1 MKKVL
6 YGTTALIAAGMFA
19 SAAEAATPIKMTIG
33 GYLNA
38 YMGWTSAEL
47 KDSTSDTPNAQLN
60 NQFDVMTESQIA
72 FTGSTTLDNG
82 IKVAVTA
89 ELNASNFAGQEWLGD
104 VFATVDS
111 KYGRAII
118 GATDNVAVM
127 QHVSAPDA
135 GVLGVEK
142 TKLIYWG
149 VNPGVTLDATYS
161 DLDGNAQK
169 ISYISP
175 KMAGFSFGASWVPGA
190 DFVEPFAY
198 GNGALDNN
206 VDRSQDEVLAADGFR
221 SAYVLSGAYEG
232 KFKNV
237 ELNASV
243 AYANYDN
250 IGENNLQ
257 DYNAGLSVGIA
268 GFTVGGAYR
277 RVDTGVEG
285 RADDQAYDFGVGYEN
300 GPYAVSASYFT
311 SKDGKDDGVKGN
323 KFEMYQVSGKYKLGA
338 GVDAFATFAY
348 LDTNLK
354 KDSAEVE
361 NGSTDKDAWT
371 IITGLALTF

>member
-33 GYLNA
+33 GYLNS

-47 KDSTSDTPNAQLN
+47 KNAGDATLN
-60 NQFDVMTESQIA
+60 NRFDVMTDAQIA
-72 FTGSTTLDNG
+72 FTGATTLDNG
-82 IKVAVTA
+82 IKVGAVVEVKATTFG
-89 ELNASNFAGQEWLGD
+89 EDNNWIDD
-104 VFATVDS
+104 VYATVDS

-135 GVLGVEK
+135 GVLGVEE
-142 TKLIYWG
+142 TKFIYWG
-149 VNPGVTLDATYS
+149 VNPGVVLDATYA

-175 KMAGFSFGASWVPGA
+175 KMAGFSFGLSWVPGA
-190 DFVEPFAY
+190 EAKAPFAD
-198 GNGALDNN
+198 GNGYKNQSVVRN
-206 VDRSQDEVLAADGFR
+206 GADFR
-221 SAYVLSGAYEG
+221 SAYVLSGAYNG

-237 ELNASV
+237 ELDASV
-243 AYANYDN
+243 AYANYDA
-250 IGENNLQ
+250 IGGSNVE
-257 DYNAGLSVGIA
+257 DYNAGVSVGVA

-277 RVDTGVEG
+277 NVDMAETGQK
-285 RADDQAYDFGVGYEN
+285 DSKAYDFGVGYEN
-300 GPYAVSASYFT
+300 GPYAVSASYFV
-311 SKDGKDDGVKGN
+311 SQNGKKDGVKGN
-323 KFEMYQVSGKYKLGA
+323 KLEMYQVSGKYKLGA

-348 LDTNLK
+348 LDSNLK
-354 KDSAEVE
+354 KDNAAIVV
-361 NGSTDKDAWT
+361 GTTDKDAWT
-371 IITGLALTF
+371 VVTGLALTF

>member
-19 SAAEAATPIKMTIG
+19 SAAEAAAPIKLTVG

-47 KDSTSDTPNAQLN
+47 KNTAAATPNAQLN

-72 FTGSTTLDNG
+72 FTGATTLDNG
-82 IKVAVTA
+82 IKVGVTA
-89 ELNASNFAGQEWLGD
+89 ELNASTFEDQEWLGD
-104 VFATVDS
+104 VFATVDT
-111 KYGRAII
+111 KYGRAIV

-142 TKLIYWG
+142 TKFVYWG
-149 VNPGVTLDATYS
+149 VTPNTDLDATYA

-169 ISYISP
+169 ISYITP
-175 KMAGFSFGASWVPGA
+175 KMAGFSFGLSWVPGA
-190 DFVEPFAY
+190 EFATPWGY
-198 GNGALDNN
+198 GNGALDQSVVRTNAN
-206 VDRSQDEVLAADGFR
+206 FR

-237 ELNASV
+237 EVNASV
-243 AYANYDN
+243 AYANYDA
-250 IGENNLQ
+250 IGDGHVQ
-257 DYNAGLSVGIA
+257 DYNGGVSVGMA

-277 RVDTGVEG
+277 NVDSGVTGM
-285 RADDQAYDFGVGYEN
+285 DDDIAYDFGVGYEN
-300 GPYAVSASYFT
+300 GPYAVSASYFV
-311 SKDGKDDGVKGN
+311 SKDGKDKTVAPVVKGD

-348 LDTNLK
+348 MDTNMK
-354 KDSAEVE
+354 KDSAVVLS
-361 NGSTDKDAWT
+361 GDTDKDAWT
-371 IITGLALTF
+371 IVTGLALTF